1 MTLTPAMSLIQ
12 DDWVAQKIEQTR
24 DQAWTKH
31 PETNSCFDV
40 TTAVPAGRRAGGHT
54 MVPNIELPT
63 YNNATMQFCYKTAG
77 QSIEQLRAHSGS
89 GGMTSSLSV
98 GVHGSANVR
107 RLLMFPLSPMLVTG
121 RSDIKVMTPAHPQY
135 HGATATRQDML
146 QLVDDQ
152 WTSRTRPVNSREW
165 IESQLPDNG
174 VVRQT
179 APVLPAVYE

>member
-1 MTLTPAMSLIQ
+1 MKDSLGKTAARWARFRGFAELAERLTDRKPTFLGNKTLHFSSFIAGAYTTPAPPKTMDGPYLL
-12 DDWVAQKIEQTR
+12 A
-24 DQAWTKH
+24 
-31 PETNSCFDV
+31 
-40 TTAVPAGRRAGGHT
+40 HT
-54 MVPNIELPT
+54 
-63 YNNATMQFCYKTAG
+63 
-77 QSIEQLRAHSGS
+77 GS